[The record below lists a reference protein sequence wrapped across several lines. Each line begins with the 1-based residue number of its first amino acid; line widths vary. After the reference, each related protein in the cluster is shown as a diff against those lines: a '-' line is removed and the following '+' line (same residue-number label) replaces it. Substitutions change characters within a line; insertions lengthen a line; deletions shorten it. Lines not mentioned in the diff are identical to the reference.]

1 MTLAEIETFLSV
13 VSTKSVTRTSELL
26 FLSQPTISHRLSS
39 LEDELGFELVVR
51 RKGHKMIELT
61 PKGEEFIPIAER
73 WSSLWKE
80 TMALR
85 NNDDRYLLTVGCTDS
100 LSLSVM
106 APLYEQLLKS
116 DSRIDLS
123 IQTHH
128 SSELY
133 AMLNNHDIDLGFVYH
148 QLHYTGILTDRLFE
162 EKLYLVQTDTPSI
175 GKKRIHTDELDS
187 FRELFLS
194 WDDKYQLW
202 HDRWMAD
209 SPRAHIQAD
218 AIGILELLWNRPD
231 NWIIA
236 PESVV
241 ITLAKRRPV
250 YVSEIINQ
258 PPNRVCYRIRH
269 RYPKLTSLKA
279 AEAFEEA
286 LSRYLDS
293 RDTQI
298 PIGKVWRL

>member
-1 MTLAEIETFLSV
+1 MSAYYGTFTMSGGTITGNTADYGGGAFIYSDNATHFIVSGSPMISENTNVDGDASFTNGLPQGEYRIKETSIG
-13 VSTKSVTRTSELL
+13 SENSAYENAYPGTGNRYRT
-26 FLSQPTISHRLSS
+26 FTVGPVP
-39 LEDELGFELVVR
+39 LVVY
-51 RKGHKMIELT
+51 
-61 PKGEEFIPIAER
+61 
-73 WSSLWKE
+73 
-80 TMALR
+80 MA
-85 NNDDRYLLTVGCTDS
+85 N
-100 LSLSVM
+100 
-106 APLYEQLLKS
+106 PEK
-116 DSRIDLS
+116 IDLS

-202 HDRWMAD
+202 HDRWMAG

-241 ITLAKRRPV
+241 AMLARRRPV
-250 YVSEIINQ
+250 YVSEIVNQ

-269 RYPKLTSLKA
+269 RFPKLTSQKA
-279 AEAFEEA
+279 VEVFEEA
-286 LSRYLDS
+286 LGRYLES
-293 RDTQI
+293 RNLQI
-298 PIGKVWRL
+298 PVGKVWRL

>member
-1 MTLAEIETFLSV
+1 MTLAEVETFLSI
-13 VSTKSVTRTSELL
+13 VSTKSITRTAALL
-26 FLSQPTISHRLSS
+26 FLSQPTVSHRLSS
-39 LEDELGFELVVR
+39 LEEELGFQLVVR

-61 PKGEEFIPIAER
+61 PKGEAFIPIAER

-80 TMALR
+80 TMALGS
-85 NNDDRYLLTVGCTDS
+85 NEDRCLLTVGCTDS

-106 APLYEQLLKS
+106 APLYERFLKS
-116 DSRIDLS
+116 DSRVDLS

-133 AMLNNHDIDLGFVYH
+133 TMLNNHDIDLGFVYH
-148 QLHYTGILTDRLFE
+148 QLHYSGIITERLFE
-162 EKLYLVQTDTPSI
+162 EKLFLVQTDTPSVP
-175 GKKRIHTDELDS
+175 KNPVHTDEMDS

-202 HDRWMAD
+202 HDRWMAG

-241 ITLAKRRPV
+241 AMLARRRPV
-250 YVSEIINQ
+250 YVSEIVNQ

-269 RYPKLTSLKA
+269 RFPKLTSQKA
-279 AEAFEEA
+279 VEVFEEA
-286 LSRYLDS
+286 LGRYLES
-293 RDTQI
+293 RNLQI
-298 PIGKVWRL
+298 PVGKVWRL